1 MELCDIDVKMEDEDL
16 ALILLIYLPPSYE
29 NFVSSF
35 SIGKDS
41 ITLEEVKYSLY
52 SRELQLKVFGNGD
65 KASAFGLL
73 VTDFAKGSRFDEEMS
88 KIGRF
93 EGLGMEGRRK
103 EEESRRKQQQSGWK
117 WKTETLQKLTPE
129 GS

>member
-41 ITLEEVKYSLY
+41 ITLEEVKYNLY

-73 VTDFAKGSRFDEEMS
+73 VTDFAKGKKKKKKKKKDKDDKKK
-88 KIGRF
+88 KIDPKDIYNYY
-93 EGLGMEGRRK
+93 K
-103 EEESRRKQQQSGWK
+103 ELSHWK
-117 WKTETLQKLTPE
+117 
-129 GS
+129 